1 METEKQNKYSVI
13 NQFQVFVPFL
23 HPLKTAE
30 TLLFFRCVLK
40 VKKANIGLKW
50 IDNSG
55 SEIISIRNKAALF
68 YGTNAQNTTSTSA
81 SNNNVMNGVIIFI
94 SEKCKCSCE

>member
-1 METEKQNKYSVI
+1 MDY
-13 NQFQVFVPFL
+13 
-23 HPLKTAE
+23 
-30 TLLFFRCVLK
+30 
-40 VKKANIGLKW
+40 
-50 IDNSG
+50 NSG